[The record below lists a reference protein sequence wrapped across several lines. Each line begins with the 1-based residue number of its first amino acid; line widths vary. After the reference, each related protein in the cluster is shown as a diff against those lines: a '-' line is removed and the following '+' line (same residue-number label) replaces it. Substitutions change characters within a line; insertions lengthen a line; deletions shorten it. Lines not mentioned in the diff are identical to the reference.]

1 MVMSRSRKKENI
13 RPVASSDGM
22 KEWKSQ
28 VNRCLRRKVK
38 VCLAKLEVDDIVPTL
53 DKKDVSDVWG
63 APADGYQYV
72 HESDV
77 GTPYKF
83 HMK

>member
-1 MVMSRSRKKENI
+1 MSRSYKKENI

-22 KEWKSQ
+22 KEWKSH
-28 VNRCLRRKVK
+28 VNRRLRHKVK
-38 VCLAKLEVDDIVPTL
+38 VCLAKPEVDDIVPTL

-63 APADGYQYV
+63 APADGFKYV
-72 HESDV
+72 HEGDV
-77 GTPYKF
+77 EVSYKF